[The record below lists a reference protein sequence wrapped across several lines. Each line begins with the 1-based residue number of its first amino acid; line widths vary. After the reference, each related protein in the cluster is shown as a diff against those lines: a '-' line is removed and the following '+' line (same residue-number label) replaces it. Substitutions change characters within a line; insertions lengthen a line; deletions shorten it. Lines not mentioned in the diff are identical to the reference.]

1 MTRLAILGLALAV
14 SVFMGAGV
22 PRGWGAGST
31 DSSST
36 PSSSSQAQGAA
47 TALQGKSSQPIDIEA
62 DQGIEWDRNNK
73 TYSAK
78 GNAKATRGDQT
89 LYGDILVARYREGDN
104 GKSQIFA
111 IEASGSVKM
120 VSPDG
125 TILGQHGIY
134 NLDKHVALV
143 TGGNLRLETKSD
155 VVTARDSLE
164 YYDVQGVAIARGAA
178 KVTQPD
184 RIITADVI
192 TAHLTKN
199 AQGKQEITSVEAAGN
214 VVVTSKTNPTDGS
227 PPKTNIARGD
237 SGTYNPKTQIA
248 TLTGNVRLTQ
258 GDNQVNGQ
266 YAEMNTD
273 TGISK
278 VLAAPPGEKGSTR
291 VHGLILPGSAPQP
304 TN

>member
-1 MTRLAILGLALAV
+1 MTRPGVIFMALAA
-14 SVFMGAGV
+14 SVFSGAVLSGVVSSGALGASSTDAASTQAPGAG
-22 PRGWGAGST
+22 T
-31 DSSST
+31 T
-36 PSSSSQAQGAA
+36 
-47 TALQGKSSQPIDIEA
+47 LQGKSSQPIDIEA

-143 TGGNLRLETKSD
+143 TGSNLRLETKSD

-164 YYDVQGVAIARGAA
+164 YYDVQGVAIARGDA

-192 TAHLTKN
+192 TAHLAKN
-199 AQGKQEITSVEAAGN
+199 TQGKQEITSVEAAGN
-214 VVVTSKTNPTDGS
+214 VVVTSKTTPTDGS

-237 SGTYNPKTQIA
+237 TGTYNPKTQIA

-258 GDNQVNGQ
+258 GD
-266 YAEMNTD
+266 
-273 TGISK
+273 S
-278 VLAAPPGEKGSTR
+278 VLSHWTPLRTK
-291 VHGLILPGSAPQP
+291 L
-304 TN
+304 